1 MKPLALLLLLLAQC
15 AFSQTD
21 TLIIG
26 KHKFPLQR
34 VKTHYDSWQHG
45 VARLPVEYTEQQRD
59 VEIKDMMPADSFH
72 VYDVDDGSVSYLVTK
87 PYAPQI
93 KKLESIHLHD
103 FLDTVRV
110 SFNELINL
118 KGYLTQHGRRYPLT
132 SLSMLHLNQGSSTEF
147 LVPHVNAT
155 PFAIFHFFNDASHRQ
170 RWQHTFFAIT
180 AMYYQKGQATYY
192 LNRSLILYID

>member
-1 MKPLALLLLLLAQC
+1 MKPLTLLLLLAQC

-21 TLIIG
+21 TLVIG
-26 KHKFPLQR
+26 KYKFSLQR
-34 VKTHYDSWQHG
+34 VKMHYDSWQPG
-45 VARLPVEYTEQQRD
+45 VARLPMEYAEHKPD
-59 VEIKDMMPADSFH
+59 VEIKDMMLTDSL
-72 VYDVDDGSVSYLVTK
+72 YAYEVDDGGVSYLVTK
-87 PYAPQI
+87 AYAPQI
-93 KKLESIHLHD
+93 KKPESIHLHG

-132 SLSMLHLNQGSSTEF
+132 SLSMLHLDRGSSTEF
-147 LVPHVNAT
+147 LVPHVNT
-155 PFAIFHFFNDASHRQ
+155 NVFALFDFFNDADYRQ

-192 LNRSLILYID
+192 LNRSLIFYID